1 MNHSDNM
8 SESSDFTPLMGDF
21 IVFQRLLKE
30 GNTTNALQLSE
41 ELLSR
46 SRSISERNHYY
57 EARIRMERALIGAID
72 EGEIGNELRWCVDR
86 LNATSPLSS
95 LHGIALLNLASWH
108 LNKNEFMMS
117 LATHSEIS
125 PETNFPDEIIALSRL
140 ETSRILTKMKD
151 YEPAMRHAWIAR
163 NIFFKTSM
171 TPEFLVSSLEWL
183 DMALDNVDKNA
194 PNMDFHVKNAKP
206 REKPGVSTIP
216 SNPTDIKLVVED
228 LIQILF
234 QDLSGS
240 ERNDI
245 GLIVDASEI
254 LEIKEWRDIL
264 IDRLSEIQDRKLL
277 AALQS

>member
-8 SESSDFTPLMGDF
+8 SESTDITPLMEDY
-21 IVFQRLLKE
+21 IVLQRLLKE
-30 GNTTNALQLSE
+30 GDTSNALQLSE
-41 ELLSR
+41 ELLTR

-57 EARIRMERALIGAID
+57 EARIRMERALIGAVEED
-72 EGEIGNELRWCVDR
+72 EIGNELRWCVDR
-86 LNATSPLSS
+86 LNATSPHSS

-125 PETNFPDEIIALSRL
+125 PETNFPNEIVALSRL
-140 ETSRILTKMKD
+140 ETSRILTRMED

-163 NIFFKTSM
+163 TIFSKTSM
-171 TPEFLVSSLEWL
+171 IPEFLVSSLEWL
-183 DMALDNVDKNA
+183 DMALDNVDDDA

-206 REKPGVSTIP
+206 REKPGVSTIA

-228 LIQILF
+228 LIKITF

-245 GLIVDASEI
+245 GLILDASEI
-254 LEIKEWRDIL
+254 LGINKWREIL
-264 IDRLSEIQDRKLL
+264 IDRLPEIQDRKLL

>member
-1 MNHSDNM
+1 M
-8 SESSDFTPLMGDF
+8 SEFEEITPLMEDF

-57 EARIRMERALIGAID
+57 EARIRMERALIGGID
-72 EGEIGNELRWCVDR
+72 QGEIGNELRWCVDR
-86 LNATSPLSS
+86 LNAISPQSS

-125 PETNFPDEIIALSRL
+125 TETNFPDEIVALSRL
-140 ETSRILTKMKD
+140 ETSRILGKMED
-151 YEPAMRHAWIAR
+151 YEPAMRHAWLAR
-163 NIFFKTSM
+163 TIFSKKSM
-171 TPEFLVSSLEWL
+171 IPEFLVSSLEWL

-194 PNMDFHVKNAKP
+194 PNMDFHIKNAKP
-206 REKPGVSTIP
+206 REKPGVSTIS

-234 QDLSGS
+234 QDLSGP

-254 LEIKEWRDIL
+254 LGIEEWKDIL
-264 IDRLSEIQDRKLL
+264 INRLPEIQDRNLL

>member
-1 MNHSDNM
+1 M
-8 SESSDFTPLMGDF
+8 SESRDITPLMEDF

-86 LNATSPLSS
+86 LNATSPQSS
-95 LHGIALLNLASWH
+95 LHGIAILNLAAWH

-125 PETNFPDEIIALSRL
+125 LESNFPNEIIALSRL
-140 ETSRILTKMKD
+140 ETSRILAKMQD
-151 YEPAMRHAWIAR
+151 YEPSMRHAWIAR
-163 NIFFKTSM
+163 NIFSKTSM
-171 TPEFLVSSLEWL
+171 IPEFLVSSLEWL
-183 DMALDNVDKNA
+183 DMALDNVDENA
-194 PNMDFHVKNAKP
+194 PNMNFHLKNAKP
-206 REKPGVSTIP
+206 REKPGVTKIS
-216 SNPTDIKLVVED
+216 SNPADIKLVVEG

-234 QDLSGS
+234 QDLSGA

-254 LEIKEWRDIL
+254 LGIMEWKDIL
-264 IDRLSEIQDRKLL
+264 IDRLSEIQDKKIL